1 MQTFMKIILP
11 GFLTLILISLTIN
24 INAADTTVKNETIE
38 ESAVQAKFKDYLND
52 SRKGFIKRIVK
63 KIKEGT
69 KKVYRKSVNKIKR
82 IFSKQKSKKN
92 RMRTNFKD
100 RKSNLFNILLF
111 SLLFIAAAA
120 LIVFASLYLYLNL
133 GLILGLYLLYV
144 LGIVLLISAL
154 VISLIYFSNR
164 FVLKPKFRS

>member
-1 MQTFMKIILP
+1 MQVFMKIIFP

-24 INAADTTVKNETIE
+24 IFAADTSVKKTIIK
-38 ESAVQAKFKDYLND
+38 ESTVQAKFRDYLND
-52 SRKGFIKRIVK
+52 TQKGFLKRIVK

-82 IFSKQKSKKN
+82 LFSKRKSQKD

-100 RKSNLFNILLF
+100 RKRNLFNVLIFNLI
-111 SLLFIAAAA
+111 FIAAAA
-120 LIVFASLYLYLNL
+120 LIVFGSLYLYLNL
-133 GLILGLYLLYV
+133 GLIIGLYLLYF
-144 LGIVLLISAL
+144 LGIALFLSAL

-164 FVLKPKFRS
+164 YILKQRFRS

>member
-82 IFSKQKSKKN
+82 IFSKRKSKKD

-100 RKSNLFNILLF
+100 RKRNLFNILLF
-111 SLLFIAAAA
+111 SLIFIAAAA
-120 LIVFASLYLYLNL
+120 LVVFL
-133 GLILGLYLLYV
+133 GLNIGLYLIYI
-144 LGIVLLISAL
+144 LGIILIITAI
-154 VISLIYFSNR
+154 VIALIYFSGR
-164 FVLKPKFRS
+164 YILKPKIR